1 MSMSDPNRPLVNVDD
16 TQLVHRIDALVDEEH
31 RLERDH
37 AGEGLDDAG
46 RARLREVEVQLDQA
60 WDLLRQR
67 RARRHAGQD
76 PDDAEARAPEVVERY
91 QQ

>member
-1 MSMSDPNRPLVNVDD
+1 MSDPNRPPVNLGDAELV
-16 TQLVHRIDALVDEEH
+16 QRIDALVEEEH

-37 AGEGLDDAG
+37 SGDGLDDAG
-46 RARLREVEVQLDQA
+46 RARLRDLEVQLDQC

-76 PDDAEARAPEVVERY
+76 PADAQVRSPEVVERY